1 MPYFG
6 YFQKMAQ
13 ADVFVIL
20 DNVQYSKDSYTQR
33 VKIRTQTGWIW
44 LTIPIEKTNNFHPIN
59 EVILPEDD
67 RWRKK
72 HKVSIVSNYS
82 KCPYFDKD
90 FIERYYDLPIR
101 SLNDFNEHGIRYL
114 LQNFGIK
121 AKIVRASGMNLNAAL
136 TSTDL
141 LLEIVKKLGGSS
153 YISGPSGKQ
162 YLDERKFSDNG
173 ITVEYFSPM
182 IPEYKQ
188 RWPGYQAYMS
198 AIDILFNKGADHC
211 RESLLTS

>member
-1 MPYFG
+1 
-6 YFQKMAQ
+6 MAQ

-33 VKIRTQTGWIW
+33 VKIRTQNGWIW

-59 EVILPEDD
+59 AVKLPEDD
-67 RWRKK
+67 RWKKK
-72 HKVSIVSNYS
+72 HKVSIISNYS
-82 KCPYFDKD
+82 KCLYFDKE
-90 FIERYYDLPIR
+90 FIEQYYDLPTR

-114 LQNFGIK
+114 QEKFNIK
-121 AKIVRASGMNLNAAL
+121 TKIVRASGMNIDAAL

-141 LLEIVKKLGGSS
+141 LLEIVKTLGGSS

-173 ITVEYFSPM
+173 ITVEYFSPA
-182 IPEYKQ
+182 ISEYKQ
-188 RWPGYQAYMS
+188 RWPGFQGYMS
-198 AIDILFNKGADHC
+198 AIDILFNMGADYC
-211 RESLLTS
+211 TDVLSQRPGEK